1 MALYCCVRE
10 QVSSKGLR
18 LEGNMAVNGREV
30 ADGAAGIR
38 KAYVRQVAAA
48 PRARSS
54 HRASPAAEKLS
65 RHGVRTL
72 LGVGAAAGLASHP
85 AAERAAAGVGRR
97 TSSTRR

>member
-48 PRARSS
+48 PRARGS

-65 RHGVRTL
+65 RHG
-72 LGVGAAAGLASHP
+72 
-85 AAERAAAGVGRR
+85 RAHAFGGRR
-97 TSSTRR
+97 GRRPRFPPRR